1 MKDETIDTIVDVIW
15 ALLFVLIIITFS
27 SLLLY
32 KVITLSED
40 IPQTETT
47 NNLQVKK
54 VWRIKEVKKED
65 GTTDWIPVLVDED
78 DFVKT
83 A

>member
-54 VWRIKEVKKED
+54 VWKIKEIKKED
-65 GTTDWIPVLVDED
+65 GTTDWIPILVDED

>member
-1 MKDETIDTIVDVIW
+1 MKDETIDTIVEVIW
-15 ALLFVLIIITFS
+15 TLLFVLIIITFS

-54 VWRIKEVKKED
+54 VWKIKEIKKED